1 MKNAIQGQNQTLAR
15 KENQKLVFE
24 LFKKHDLSASEVS
37 NILKLSQSGTKKI
50 IDDLIAKN
58 ILTEATPIRHFTSG
72 RMPMTLTLN
81 QRYGIIACVDF
92 FDKEIFISDLK
103 NNILLSVPIE
113 VNDKV
118 NDADIFRYA
127 EILQSVISKPRFSR
141 FKLLAISIV
150 VLGKFDTV
158 SSQPVFSYMFGDIT
172 VNLKTYFSQMFSC
185 PVTLKN
191 NLHFAIIAEQEYG
204 CLSHLGRDINCCY
217 LNIGEGIT
225 ASYLINGKLYYGS
238 HGLAGEIGFNI
249 TDFETPTS
257 SLTDHADMR
266 SVLQFLHDAK
276 NDIPLQNEFSL
287 QKIAELYEIG
297 EPHVTGI
304 IDKAAIYIA
313 LAIKNTCDVLDC
325 ETFVLNGSLLVFG
338 DKFIDKILQVL
349 KKYPY
354 VKTSI
359 VKAKLGTNAT
369 KLGAIELARN
379 LVFDNIINKQSTK
392 LANTLIFAVK
402 NYPPKYK

>member
-1 MKNAIQGQNQTLAR
+1 MKNAIRGQNQTLAR

-50 IDDLIAKN
+50 IDDLISKN
-58 ILTEATPIRHFTSG
+58 ILTEATPIRHYTSG
-72 RMPMTLTLN
+72 RIPMTLTLN
-81 QRYGIIACVDF
+81 QQYGIIACVDF

-103 NNILLSVPIE
+103 HNILFSVPID
-113 VNDKV
+113 VKDKV
-118 NDADIFRYA
+118 TDQDIAGYA
-127 EILQSVISKPRFSR
+127 KLLKSIIAKPRFSR
-141 FKLLAISIV
+141 FKLLAIGIV
-150 VLGKFDTV
+150 VLGKFDMD

-172 VNLKTYFSQMFSC
+172 LNLKNYFSQMFTC

-266 SVLQFLHDAK
+266 SILQLLYESGNEIPLK
-276 NDIPLQNEFSL
+276 NDKSL
-287 QKIAELYEIG
+287 QENIAELYQSG
-297 EPHVTGI
+297 YPAVSQV
-304 IDKAAIYIA
+304 IDKAATYIA

-338 DKFIDKILQVL
+338 DKFIEKIVSVL
-349 KKYPY
+349 LDYPY
-354 VKTSI
+354 IKTTI
-359 VKAKLGTNAT
+359 VKAKLGANAT
-369 KLGAIELARN
+369 KLGAVELARN
-379 LVFDNIINKQSTK
+379 LVFDNIINKQ
-392 LANTLIFAVK
+392 
-402 NYPPKYK
+402 

>member
-24 LFKKHDLSASEVS
+24 LFKKRDLSASEVS

-58 ILTEATPIRHFTSG
+58 ILTEATPIRHFSSG

-103 NNILLSVPIE
+103 NNILFSVSID
-113 VNDKV
+113 VRDKV
-118 NDADIFRYA
+118 TDKDIFNYA
-127 EILQSVISKPRFSR
+127 EILKSIITKPRFSR
-141 FKLLAISIV
+141 FKLLSIGIV
-150 VLGKFDTV
+150 VLGKFDLS

-204 CLSHLGRDINCCY
+204 CLSHMDKDINCCY

-249 TDFETPTS
+249 TDFESPAS

-266 SVLQFLHDAK
+266 SILQLMHE
-276 NDIPLQNEFSL
+276 NSRTFSL
-287 QKIAELYEIG
+287 QDDFTLQDIVELYQNGHSEI
-297 EPHVTGI
+297 VKV
-304 IDKAAIYIA
+304 IDKAATYIA
-313 LAIKNTCDVLDC
+313 LAIKNICDILDC

-338 DKFIDKILQVL
+338 DKFIDKIKQVL
-349 KKYPY
+349 AAYPY
-354 VKTSI
+354 IKTSI
-359 VKAKLGTNAT
+359 VKAGLGTNAT

-379 LVFDNIINKQSTK
+379 LVFDNLIN
-392 LANTLIFAVK
+392 NR
-402 NYPPKYK
+402 